1 MQSGKSPLE
10 ANPVTHKFT
19 TVALVPISDDVPVSA
34 FAYERKLTKYLK
46 LSYDGVSMCHRHS
59 FDYS

>member
-34 FAYERKLTKYLK
+34 FAYERKLEKYLK
-46 LSYDGVSMCHRHS
+46 LSY
-59 FDYS
+59 